1 MKDKITA
8 LYCRLSQDDMLQGES
23 NSITNQKAILKKYA
37 DDNGFHNTVFYV
49 DDGVSGTTW
58 KREGFKAMMADIE
71 DGKVGI
77 VITKDLS
84 RLGRDYL
91 KTGELIEMVFPDYD
105 VRYIAINDGV
115 DTFKSENELMAF
127 KNIFNDWYARDT
139 SKKIRAVFKAKGQSG
154 KHLSNPIYGY
164 KHSETDKNLWVI
176 DEEAAEVV
184 RKIFRLCIEG
194 YGPSKIARILTQEG
208 IPTPTAYALS
218 QGRDNGHKNAKLHR
232 WGSETIAHILEKA
245 EYCGHTVNFRTHVKS
260 YKNKKRVDN
269 PKEDWLVFEN
279 THEPIITQQEFDLV
293 QELRKHKHRPTEIE
307 EINPFSGICFCADC
321 GRKMHLCRA
330 KSLTADQEHLKCGT
344 YANDKDECT
353 AHFIRTI
360 VLKEIV
366 LGELNKMVA
375 FVKDNENEFIQVAM
389 DNSVQKQ
396 SSELDKSKKKLK
408 ESEKRIAELD
418 RLFTR
423 LYEDNVSGKI
433 SDERFTLMSA
443 GYEDEQTK
451 LRATVAELTAYINTA
466 EQKSADVNAFIQ
478 AVRKYEHITE
488 LTPEIM
494 HELIEKIVIHA
505 PDKSSGHRT
514 QEIEIHYRFDV
525 AVASAVADSM
535 KYDKKR
541 KAA

>member
-1 MKDKITA
+1 MTDKITA

-37 DDNGFHNTVFYV
+37 DDNGFHNTFFYI

-58 KREGFKAMMADIE
+58 EREGFKAMMADIE
-71 DGKVGI
+71 DGKVAT

-164 KHSETDKNLWVI
+164 KHSETDRNLWVI
-176 DEEAAEVV
+176 DDEPAEVV
-184 RKIFRLCIEG
+184 RKIFRLCIDG
-194 YGPSKIARILTQEG
+194 YGPSQIARILTQEG

-269 PKEDWLVFEN
+269 PKEDWLIFEN
-279 THEPIITQQEFDLV
+279 THEAIITQQEFDLV
-293 QELRKHKHRPTEIE
+293 QELRRHKHRPTKIE
-307 EINPFSGICFCADC
+307 EVNTFSGVCFCADC
-321 GRKMHLCRA
+321 GKKLYLCRA
-330 KSLTADQEHLKCGT
+330 TTMTAEQEHLKCGT
-344 YANDKDECT
+344 YANDKAECT

-360 VLKEIV
+360 VLKEII
-366 LGELNKMVA
+366 LGELNKLVS
-375 FVKDNENEFIQVAM
+375 FVKENEEEFVQAAM

-396 SSELDKSKKKLK
+396 SSELAKSRKKLK
-408 ESEKRIAELD
+408 EAEKRISELD

-433 SDERFTLMSA
+433 TDERFAMMSA
-443 GYEDEQTK
+443 GYEDEQKK
-451 LRATVAELTAYINTA
+451 LRATVADLTAFIESA
-466 EQKSADVNAFIQ
+466 EQKSTDVSAFIR
-478 AVRKYEHITE
+478 AVQKYEHITE

-494 HELIEKIVIHA
+494 HELIEKIVVHA

-514 QEIEIHYRFDV
+514 QEIEIHYRYDV
-525 AVASAVADSM
+525 AVTTAVADSM

>member
-1 MKDKITA
+1 MTDKITA

-37 DDNGFHNTVFYV
+37 EDNGFRNTVFYV
-49 DDGVSGTTW
+49 DDGVSGTTFQ
-58 KREGFKAMMADIE
+58 REGFMAMMDDIE
-71 DGKVGI
+71 EGKVGT

-91 KTGELIEMVFPDYD
+91 KTGEYIEIIFPDHD

-154 KHLSNPIYGY
+154 KPLSLPIYGY
-164 KHSETDKNLWVI
+164 KKSETDKNMWFI
-176 DEEAAEVV
+176 DDEAAEVV
-184 RKIFRLCIEG
+184 RRIFKLCIEG
-194 YGPSKIARILTQEG
+194 YGPAQIARILTQKG

-232 WGSETIAHILEKA
+232 WSGKTISHILDRP
-245 EYCGHTVNFRTHVKS
+245 EYIGHTVNFRTHKKS
-260 YKNKKRVDN
+260 YKNKKTVRN
-269 PKEDWLVFEN
+269 PQEEWLIFEN
-279 THEPIITQQEFDLV
+279 THEPIVTQQEFDLV
-293 QELRKHKHRPTEIE
+293 QELRKNKRRPTKHE
-307 EINPFSGICFCADC
+307 EVNPFSGMVYCADC
-321 GRKMHLCRA
+321 GKKMYLCRA
-330 KSLTADQEHLKCGT
+330 TSLTADQEHLKCST
-344 YANDKDECT
+344 YSTDKDACS
-353 AHFIRTI
+353 AHFIRTV
-360 VLKEIV
+360 VLNEIV
-366 LGELNKMVA
+366 LNELNKLLVSVKEHEDE
-375 FVKDNENEFIQVAM
+375 FVQAAM
-389 DNSVQKQ
+389 NNSVQKQ
-396 SSELDKSKKKLK
+396 SSELTKAKKALK
-408 ESEKRIAELD
+408 QAEKRIAELD

-433 SDERFTLMSA
+433 SDERFAVMSA
-443 GYEDEQTK
+443 GYEDEQKK
-451 LRATVAELTAYINTA
+451 LKATVAELTTYIDTA
-466 EQKSADVNAFIQ
+466 EQKSADVTAFISVVQ
-478 AVRKYEHITE
+478 KYEHIAE

-494 HELIEKIVIHA
+494 HEFIEKIVVYA

-514 QEIEIHYRFDV
+514 QQIDIYYRFDV
-525 AVASAVADSM
+525 AVTTAVADSM

>member
-1 MKDKITA
+1 MTDKITA

-23 NSITNQKAILKKYA
+23 NSITNQKTILKRFA
-37 DDNGFHNTVFYV
+37 DENGFRNPVYYV

-58 KREGFKAMMADIE
+58 EREGFKAMMADIE
-71 DGKVGI
+71 DGKVGT

-115 DTFKSENELMAF
+115 DTLKSENELMAF

-154 KHLSNPIYGY
+154 KPLSLPIYGY
-164 KHSETDKNLWVI
+164 KKSEADKNMWLV
-176 DEEAAEVV
+176 DDEAAEVV
-184 RKIFRLCIEG
+184 RRIFKLCIEG
-194 YGPSKIARILTQEG
+194 YGPVQIARILTQEG

-232 WGSETIAHILEKA
+232 WSGKTISNILDRP
-245 EYCGHTVNFRTHVKS
+245 EYIGHTVNFRTHKKS
-260 YKNKKRVDN
+260 YKNKKTVRN
-269 PKEDWLVFEN
+269 PQEEWLIFEN
-279 THEPIITQQEFDLV
+279 THEPIVTQQEFDLV
-293 QELRKHKHRPTEIE
+293 QELRKNKRRPTKHE
-307 EINPFSGICFCADC
+307 EVNPFSGICYCADC
-321 GRKMHLCRA
+321 GKKLYLCRA
-330 KSLTADQEHLKCGT
+330 TTMTADQEHLKCGT
-344 YANDKDECT
+344 YAKDKNGCT
-353 AHFIRTI
+353 IHFIRTI
-360 VLKEIV
+360 VLKEII
-366 LGELNKMVA
+366 LSELNKMVS
-375 FVKDNENEFIQVAM
+375 FVKENEDKFVQIAM
-389 DNSVQKQ
+389 DNSAQKQ
-396 SSELDKSKKKLK
+396 SSELARSRKKLK

-433 SDERFTLMSA
+433 SDERFAMMSA
-443 GYEDEQTK
+443 GYEDEQKK
-451 LRATVAELTAYINTA
+451 LRATVAELTAYIDNA
-466 EQKSADVNAFIQ
+466 EQKSADVTAFIR
-478 AVRKYEHITE
+478 AVQKYEHITE

-494 HELIEKIVIHA
+494 HELIEKIVVHA

-514 QEIEIHYRFDV
+514 QQIEIHYRFDV
-525 AVASAVADSM
+525 AVATAIADSM